1 MRIILML
8 VALSSLAV
16 AALTPAGGAESG
28 GLGENAAASASLTGK
43 VWVLTALRGKTPLR
57 GTELTSE
64 FKAGKVDGSSGCN
77 QYSGT
82 YTSSG
87 NTIRVSSQLAST
99 QKACAR
105 AIELQEA
112 AFLKALPA
120 ARTYRINGT
129 KLTLFSAAGAALLT
143 YRAQTQQLPGTSWTV
158 LAYNNGTQAVVSVLA
173 GTKLTAVFG
182 KDGTIAGSAG
192 CNDYNGPVKASAP
205 KISIGPLASTR
216 KFCADPDGVMDQ
228 ESQYLAALETAA
240 TYRVQGSRME
250 MRTTDGALVAQF
262 QRR

>member
-1 MRIILML
+1 MRMILVL
-8 VALSSLAV
+8 VALSSLA
-16 AALTPAGGAESG
+16 AALTPTGGAEPGGSG
-28 GLGENAAASASLTGK
+28 ESVRVSASLTGK

-57 GTELTSE
+57 GTDLTSE
-64 FKAGKVDGSSGCN
+64 FKAGKVAGSSGCN

-82 YTSSG
+82 YKSSG
-87 NTIRVSSQLAST
+87 RTIRVSSQLSST

-112 AFLKALPA
+112 AFLKGLQA
-120 ARTYRINGT
+120 ARTYRVDGT
-129 KLTLFSAAGAALLT
+129 KLTLFSAGGAALLT
-143 YRAQTQQLPGTSWTV
+143 YRAQTQQLSGTSWTV
-158 LAYNNGTQAVVSVLA
+158 LAYNNGKEAVVSVLA
-173 GTKLTAVFG
+173 GTTLTAVFG

-216 KFCADPDGVMDQ
+216 KACADPDGVMDQ

-240 TYRVQGSRME
+240 TYHVQASRME

-262 QRR
+262 RRR

>member
-1 MRIILML
+1 MRMILML
-8 VALSSLAV
+8 VALSSFAV
-16 AALTPAGGAESG
+16 AAFTPTGGAVSSG
-28 GLGENAAASASLTGK
+28 SRENVAASASLTGK
-43 VWVLTALRGKTPLR
+43 VWVLTALRDKKPLR
-57 GTELTSE
+57 GTDLTSE
-64 FKAGKVDGSSGCN
+64 FKAGKIAGSSGCN
-77 QYSGT
+77 HYNGT

-99 QKACAR
+99 QKTCAR
-105 AIELQEA
+105 PIELQEA

-120 ARTYRINGT
+120 ARAYRINGT
-129 KLTLFSAAGAALLT
+129 RLTLFSAGGAALMT
-143 YRAQTQQLPGTSWTV
+143 YRAETQRLPGTSWTV
-158 LAYNNGTQAVVSVLA
+158 LAYNNGKQAVVSVLA

-192 CNDYNGPVKASAP
+192 CNDYHGPAKALAP
-205 KISIGPLASTR
+205 KISIGPLASTK

-240 TYRVQGSRME
+240 TYRVQGNRME

>member
-1 MRIILML
+1 MRMILML
-8 VALSSLAV
+8 VALSSLPV
-16 AALTPAGGAESG
+16 AALTPTGGAESG
-28 GLGENAAASASLTGK
+28 GSGETVSASASLTGK
-43 VWVLTALRGKTPLR
+43 VWVLTALRGKRPLG
-57 GTELTSE
+57 GTDLTSE
-64 FKAGKVDGSSGCN
+64 FKAGKVVGSAGCN

-82 YTSSG
+82 YTRSG
-87 NTIRVSSQLAST
+87 NTIRVSSQLVST
-99 QKACAR
+99 RKACAR

-129 KLTLFSAAGAALLT
+129 KLTLFSAGGAALMT
-143 YRAQTQQLPGTSWTV
+143 YQAQTQQLPGTSWAV
-158 LAYNNGTQAVVSVLA
+158 LAYNNGKHAVVSVLA

-192 CNDYNGPVKASAP
+192 CNVYNGPVKASAP

-228 ESQYLAALETAA
+228 ESHYLAALETAA
-240 TYRVQGSRME
+240 KYRVQGSHME

>member
-1 MRIILML
+1 MRMILML

-16 AALTPAGGAESG
+16 AALTPTGGAESAG
-28 GLGENAAASASLTGK
+28 SGENVAASASLTGK
-43 VWVLTALRGKTPLR
+43 VWVLIALRGKAPLR
-57 GTELTSE
+57 GTDLTSE
-64 FKAGKVDGSSGCN
+64 FKAGKVFGSSGCN

-87 NTIRVSSQLAST
+87 NRIRLSSQLAST
-99 QKACAR
+99 QRACAR
-105 AIELQEA
+105 AIELQEV

-129 KLTLFSAAGAALLT
+129 RLTLFSAGGVALLT
-143 YRAQTQQLPGTSWTV
+143 YQAQTQQLPGTSWAV
-158 LAYNNGTQAVVSVLA
+158 LAYNNGKQAVVSVLA

-182 KDGTIAGSAG
+182 TDGTISGSAG
-192 CNDYNGPVKASAP
+192 CNTYHGPVKASAP

-216 KFCADPDGVMDQ
+216 KFCADPEGAMDQ

-240 TYRVQGSRME
+240 TYRVQGTRME
-250 MRTTDGALVAQF
+250 MRTTGGALVAQF

>member
-1 MRIILML
+1 MRMILML
-8 VALSSLAV
+8 VALSSLAA

-28 GLGENAAASASLTGK
+28 GSQENVAASASLTGK
-43 VWVLTALRGKTPLR
+43 VWVLTALRGKAP
-57 GTELTSE
+57 GTDITSE
-64 FKAGKVDGSSGCN
+64 FKAGKVAGSSGCN

-87 NTIRVSSQLAST
+87 NKIRVSSRLAST

-105 AIELQEA
+105 AIALQEA

-120 ARTYRINGT
+120 ARTYRTNGT
-129 KLTLFSAAGAALLT
+129 KLTLFSAGGAAILT
-143 YRAQTQQLPGTSWTV
+143 YQAQTQKLQGTSWTV
-158 LAYNNGTQAVVSVLA
+158 LAYNNGKQAVVSVLD

-182 KDGTIAGSAG
+182 KDGTIAGSSG
-192 CNDYNGPVKASAP
+192 CNDYHGPVKASAP
-205 KISIGPLASTR
+205 KISMGPLASTR

-250 MRTTDGALVAQF
+250 MRATDGALVAQF